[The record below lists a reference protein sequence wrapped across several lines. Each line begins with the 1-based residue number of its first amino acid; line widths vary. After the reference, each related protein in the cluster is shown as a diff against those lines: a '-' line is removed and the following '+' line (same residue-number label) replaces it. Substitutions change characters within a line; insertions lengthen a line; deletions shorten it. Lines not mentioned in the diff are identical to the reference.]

1 MKIKEKLKFL
11 NNDYVLNTLVKIVT
25 LFIGFITSM
34 FSTRYLGV
42 INKGTYSYISQVANT
57 GSIVCNMG
65 IYQSYSFNYKKYGK
79 ETLKKYSD
87 ICFLQFLVLAV
98 IATIIAVST
107 NDYKIKLAVFLI
119 PFSVLKHQYENIV
132 LIENIRLRMFLQV
145 FDKIL
150 LTAAYALLFFTA
162 ESSVT
167 YIVYLTIFVDV
178 FTVAFYLVK
187 LGYLPKIWQV
197 DFTFFK
203 SILKFGWLPM
213 VSMLLVTLNYSVDI
227 FFLEHI
233 GTAEDLGYYSFAAN
247 IINYVW
253 MLPDAFKEVLFSKSA
268 KKLDRKNISI
278 SIQISLISIACCL
291 VGFIAIGKPF
301 ISFLYGSEFLPSYNI
316 VLILILGAFSMSFF
330 KLLGIVLIS
339 QGKRT
344 MHFTALAISVTINII
359 ANILA
364 IPRWGMY
371 GAAWASVLSYTACAM
386 ILIPY
391 FCKHF
396 EFKLIDLFIPSKAT
410 LIQIKGLLKKKHKKV

>member
-11 NNDYVLNTLVKIVT
+11 NNDYVLNVVVKIVT
-25 LFIGFITSM
+25 LLIGFITSM

-42 INKGTYSYISQVANT
+42 INKGTYSYISQIANT
-57 GSIVCNMG
+57 GAIVGNVG

-87 ICFLQFLVLAV
+87 ICFLQFLFYVAVAVVTAVLM
-98 IATIIAVST
+98 
-107 NDYKIKLAVFLI
+107 NDYRIRLAVFLI

-132 LIENIRLRMFLQV
+132 LIENIRLRMFLHV
-145 FDKIL
+145 LDKIL

-162 ESSVT
+162 ESNVT

-178 FTVAFYLVK
+178 FTVVFYLAK
-187 LGYLPKIWQV
+187 LGYMPKIWQV
-197 DFTFFK
+197 DFAFFK
-203 SILKFGWLPM
+203 SVLKFGWLPM
-213 VSMLLVTLNYSVDI
+213 ISMLLITLNYSIDI
-227 FFLEHI
+227 FFLEYM

-268 KKLDRKNISI
+268 KKLDRKNIGI
-278 SIQISLISIACCL
+278 SIQVSLISIACCL
-291 VGFIAIGKPF
+291 VGFLVIGKPF
-301 ISFLYGSEFLPSYNI
+301 ISLLYGLEFLPSYNI
-316 VLILILGAFSMSFF
+316 VLILILGAFSMSVF
-330 KLLGIVLIS
+330 KLVGTVLVS

-371 GAAWASVLSYTACAM
+371 GAAWASVLSYTACACV
-386 ILIPY
+386 IIPY
-391 FCKHF
+391 FCRNF
-396 EFKLIDLFIPSKAT
+396 DFKLKELFLPSKEF
-410 LIQIKGLLKKKHKKV
+410 LGQIKSLLKRRVDNK

>member
-391 FCKHF
+391 FCKYF